1 MSLTSVSTD
10 VVSFGGVVEEFRSDP
25 ALGSVCVWR
34 RRRLADT
41 CGFEDISASS
51 GQAALEFADVHVL
64 FCGANTPSKL
74 GA

>member
-51 GQAALEFADVHVL
+51 GALEFADVHVL
-64 FCGANTPSKL
+64 LCGANTPSKL